1 MTATSRSP
9 VTRGSFCRSS
19 EFDATCE
26 ASQSRMQ
33 DQRRGNVCG
42 KGEWPGPGITGWR
55 FESSSAHHRKPRSA
69 GFLVLELPLARWRT
83 RRTPALAFRRRLR
96 LDMRQTARRHRVSD
110 AERYRAVTAA
120 RERFL
125 AGDDRVRGVRPEV
138 ATSWYRCREQYHVDP
153 GLSQAPA
160 ASAQDES
167 SAEHTLEHEIVFA
180 QLGGAA
186 ASIAGEVES
195 AGGVVTVADSAG
207 RILTIQGDKETLRRA
222 RDSNMAP
229 WSCWSEWATGTNG
242 MGTAL
247 EAPGPVLITGPEHW
261 CAGFDEWVCAGVS
274 VRDAVTHD
282 PIAVLD
288 VSTWRAHL
296 PAEAGKWLSRAV
308 GSARAGLRQ
317 RARDS
322 GAELAAAFAQTHAR
336 SGQSVAALDASGKVV
351 IADEGASL
359 FLGVPARVP
368 ALDPAVRWQ
377 PGLNLEGLARHAV
390 KQARNDHGW
399 VGSTQIVTELTSE
412 PCRITL
418 RPVFLADQPIGTL
431 ALFGSEVGSSMER
444 ERTEP
449 VMSRPAR
456 VVGVSGDRMVLLHRP
471 EVHFAEADGNAVWL
485 VTEEGRLQAAVRGI
499 DKLEEELAGGEFLRV
514 HRRFLVNLSCV
525 RAVDRGARGEL
536 SLIMDGAAREAVPVS
551 RRNVPAV
558 RRALGL

>member
-1 MTATSRSP
+1 MSPTA
-9 VTRGSFCRSS
+9 
-19 EFDATCE
+19 
-26 ASQSRMQ
+26 
-33 DQRRGNVCG
+33 
-42 KGEWPGPGITGWR
+42 K
-55 FESSSAHHRKPRSA
+55 
-69 GFLVLELPLARWRT
+69 
-83 RRTPALAFRRRLR
+83 
-96 LDMRQTARRHRVSD
+96 RHRMSD
-110 AERYRAVTAA
+110 AERYQAVTAA
-120 RERFL
+120 RERFV

-153 GLSQAPA
+153 SLSAAPA

-186 ASIAGEVES
+186 ASIASEVERL
-195 AGGVVTVADSAG
+195 GGVVTVTDGAG
-207 RILTIQGDKETLRRA
+207 RILSVQGDKDTLWRA

-247 EAPGPVLITGPEHW
+247 EAPGPVLISGPEHW
-261 CAGFDEWVCAGVS
+261 CTGFHEWVCAGVA

-282 PIAVLD
+282 AVAVLD
-288 VSTWRAHL
+288 VSTWRANL
-296 PAEAGKWLSRAV
+296 PPQAAGWLSRAV
-308 GSARAGLRQ
+308 GGARTILRQ

-322 GAELAAAFAQTHAR
+322 GAELAAAFTQTRAN
-336 SGQSVAALDASGKVV
+336 SGQALAALDARGKVV

-377 PGLNLEGLARHAV
+377 PGLDLERLARHAI
-390 KQARNDHGW
+390 KQARLDHGW
-399 VGSTQIVTELTSE
+399 IGSTQIVTELGSE
-412 PCRITL
+412 PYRLTL

-431 ALFGSEVGSSMER
+431 AVFGSEDGDQMER
-444 ERTEP
+444 ERPEAGLSP
-449 VMSRPAR
+449 PSRI
-456 VVGVSGDRMVLLHRP
+456 VGVSGERMVLLRRP
-471 EVHFAEADGNAVWL
+471 EVRFAEADGNDVWL
-485 VTEEGRLQAAVRGI
+485 ITDEGRLQAAVHGI
-499 DKLEEELAGGEFLRV
+499 DRLEEELNGGEFMRV
-514 HRRFLVNLSCV
+514 HRRFIVNLSCV
-525 RAVDRGARGEL
+525 RAVDRGPRGEL

>member
-1 MTATSRSP
+1 MTQIAKRQRSD
-9 VTRGSFCRSS
+9 V
-19 EFDATCE
+19 A
-26 ASQSRMQ
+26 
-33 DQRRGNVCG
+33 
-42 KGEWPGPGITGWR
+42 
-55 FESSSAHHRKPRSA
+55 
-69 GFLVLELPLARWRT
+69 
-83 RRTPALAFRRRLR
+83 
-96 LDMRQTARRHRVSD
+96 
-110 AERYRAVTAA
+110 RYRAVSAA

-153 GLSQAPA
+153 ALSQAPA

-167 SAEHTLEHEIVFA
+167 AAEHTLEHEIVFA

-186 ASIAGEVES
+186 ASIASEVENV
-195 AGGVVTVADSAG
+195 GGVVTVADGAG

-247 EAPGPVLITGPEHW
+247 EAPGPVLISGPEHW
-261 CAGFDEWVCAGVS
+261 CTGFHEWVCAGVA

-282 PIAVLD
+282 AVAVLD
-288 VSTWRAHL
+288 VSTWRGNL
-296 PAEAGKWLSRAV
+296 PPQAAGWLSRAV
-308 GSARAGLRQ
+308 GGARAILRQ

-322 GAELAAAFAQTHAR
+322 GAELAAAFAQTRAR
-336 SGQSVAALDASGKVV
+336 SGRALAALDASGRVV

-377 PGLNLEGLARHAV
+377 PGLDLGRLARHAI
-390 KQARNDHGW
+390 KQARLDHGW
-399 VGSTQIVTELTSE
+399 VGSTQIMTELSSE
-412 PCRITL
+412 PYRISL

-431 ALFGSEVGSSMER
+431 ATFGAATGDPIEGETPERGMSPPPRIVGL
-444 ERTEP
+444 
-449 VMSRPAR
+449 
-456 VVGVSGDRMVLLHRP
+456 SGERMVLLRRS
-471 EVHFAEADGNAVWL
+471 EVRFAEADGNDVWL
-485 VTEEGRLQAAVRGI
+485 VTDEGRLQAAVRGI
-499 DKLEEELAGGEFLRV
+499 DRLEEELAGGEFLRV

-525 RAVDRGARGEL
+525 RAAERGQRGEL
-536 SLIMDGAAREAVPVS
+536 SLIMDGSAREAVPVS